1 LFFSL
6 IANHSPDGRKAV
18 DLVQISLD
26 QSKEYDLIFMDVQ
39 MPNMDGLEA
48 TRLIRQLGFKK
59 PIVALS
65 AYSDDTNVR
74 SCHESGMDDF
84 VSKPIQIARLRLVL
98 KTYCPEEEKTAA
110 PSSPGLISGTTPG
123 PSTSVMKSRPLSA
136 GVASASAS
144 RGGMSSSGL
153 RKEAARLAEIQQ
165 EKQESDKK
173 AADAEKGGKMSSHY
187 EDDVSP
193 LSTPPP
199 PPT

>member
-1 LFFSL
+1 VEKS
-6 IANHSPDGRKAV
+6 AKHT
-18 DLVQISLD
+18 
-26 QSKEYDLIFMDVQ
+26 KEYDLIFMDVQ

-48 TRLIRQLGFKK
+48 TRLIRKAGFKK

-98 KTYCPEEEKTAA
+98 KTYCPEEEKVAST
-110 PSSPGLISGTTPG
+110 PSSPVPPGSPGGPNSGP
-123 PSTSVMKSRPLSA
+123 VLKSRPLSS
-136 GVASASAS
+136 GVSNTIGV
-144 RGGMSSSGL
+144 RGGTSSSSL
-153 RKEAARLAEIQQ
+153 RKEAIRAGVQDKDKGKEKLEEEEQLEAEESAR
-165 EKQESDKK
+165 KSPT
-173 AADAEKGGKMSSHY
+173 Y

-199 PPT
+199 PLS